1 MIAGGVMCL
10 VMYDLS
16 MINVTQIY
24 SLFIQFIGGSAIY
37 IFILWVLKDSSL
49 DLFVKFIHKE
59 R

>member
-1 MIAGGVMCL
+1 MTEIEIKYNHFLENASIKI
-10 VMYDLS
+10 D
-16 MINVTQIY
+16 
-24 SLFIQFIGGSAIY
+24 AIY